1 MQPAPS
7 GKHAVEVDANSLSA
21 NTGKRGGGGAHLV
34 VHAID
39 QPAAPAPGV
48 SLRVTN
54 NVIVGNHAQGELSDP
69 LAIGGGGIYA
79 ELQSERT
86 ASAAI
91 VCEIAANTL
100 EVNDS
105 STHGGGAT
113 LVASADDDPASDGAT
128 APADAVIAFHNNL
141 VAKNAAHDRSAG
153 GVSGG
158 GVHGL
163 AIARGATALARLSQS
178 FLTVADNETELGSGG
193 FEWEDLLVPNS
204 LGSAG
209 ASSFELS
216 NSIVSNNDG
225 YGVGGTLIPG
235 PSTTVTISYTD
246 AFGSGSGNYAVP
258 LTDPTGTNGNISV
271 DPSLDALYLPR
282 VCGPTIDAGDP
293 LIDLGD
299 PPIEPLPNGNRVN
312 MGHLGNTASA
322 TRTFPDV
329 NGDGTIDGLDVI
341 AVGVSFGAASG
352 DPRFLAAADRDF
364 SNLVDGDDLAFVSAF
379 YAQSC
384 P

>member
-1 MQPAPS
+1 
-7 GKHAVEVDANSLSA
+7 
-21 NTGKRGGGGAHLV
+21 
-34 VHAID
+34 
-39 QPAAPAPGV
+39 
-48 SLRVTN
+48 
-54 NVIVGNHAQGELSDP
+54 
-69 LAIGGGGIYA
+69 
-79 ELQSERT
+79 
-86 ASAAI
+86 
-91 VCEIAANTL
+91 
-100 EVNDS
+100 
-105 STHGGGAT
+105 
-113 LVASADDDPASDGAT
+113 
-128 APADAVIAFHNNL
+128 
-141 VAKNAAHDRSAG
+141 
-153 GVSGG
+153 
-158 GVHGL
+158 
-163 AIARGATALARLSQS
+163 
-178 FLTVADNETELGSGG
+178 
-193 FEWEDLLVPNS
+193 
-204 LGSAG
+204 
-209 ASSFELS
+209 
-216 NSIVSNNDG
+216 
-225 YGVGGTLIPG
+225 
-235 PSTTVTISYTD
+235 
-246 AFGSGSGNYAVP
+246 
-258 LTDPTGTNGNISV
+258 V